1 MSMLLCPSKAFQW
14 ATAGAAR
21 KNSGGFDSHT
31 PSTGR
36 LLLKWWNPSAQLVT
50 AHGFM
55 ALAAKC

>member
-1 MSMLLCPSKAFQW
+1 M

-31 PSTGR
+31 ASTGR